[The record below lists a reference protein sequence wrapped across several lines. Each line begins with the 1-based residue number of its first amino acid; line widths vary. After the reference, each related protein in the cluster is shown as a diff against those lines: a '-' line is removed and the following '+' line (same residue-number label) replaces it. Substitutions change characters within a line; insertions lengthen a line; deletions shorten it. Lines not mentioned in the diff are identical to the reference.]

1 MNFIAWLKI
10 NRIRAFIIS
19 IILLFSQSISTL
31 SIYIIDPQMNSIL
44 DNNWYLFLKLSIMH
58 FVLVGLSNG
67 VYNYGRILFVNQ
79 TQDLFHS
86 YREKIVYSFYRKK

>member
-10 NRIRAFIIS
+10 NKMRTVLIA
-19 IILLFSQSISTL
+19 IILLVSQSVSTL

-44 DNNWYLFLKLSIMH
+44 DNNWYLFLRLSIVH

-79 TQDLFHS
+79 TQDLFQS
-86 YREKIVYSFYRKK
+86 YT